1 VFLIQLNYLPCV
13 YPTVYDV
20 SGTASDR
27 NVVVM
32 SDIHID
38 IMDYI
43 MPATCTDAEFRSM
56 WAEFEWENKVRIGL
70 SPCIGTW

>member
-1 VFLIQLNYLPCV
+1 
-13 YPTVYDV
+13 VYDV

-43 MPATCTDAEFRSM
+43 LPATCTDAEFRSM
-56 WAEFEWENKVRIGL
+56 WAEFEWENKVCKLRNIITLTKLEL
-70 SPCIGTW
+70 SELGTILC